1 MGVEGLYKFINNTCA
16 NVYEVIN
23 ITDIK
28 RKPCI
33 IDGMQHIYTQLIYMR
48 TKNKE
53 IINEYGKN
61 ISHIHGLLNS
71 LTYYLKNKIIPIFV
85 FDGKSPEI
93 KRRKI
98 EERKNNLRNN
108 LKKLKE
114 LENAKKDI
122 DNYLSNDLLFSD
134 DITNLQDRLI
144 FGTPPESINIDEE
157 LKKVVDIQEEYN
169 KIYKKSIIL
178 KDYYICDWIQILE
191 LLGIPVIKAEGEADP
206 LCAYLLNKNNNIFG
220 IISDDSDML
229 VFGAPRIMRKTLN
242 QQFKIIELYKL
253 LSTIE
258 NKLKIDMNKDIKFV
272 LDDLLNFS
280 ILLGTD
286 YGNFNIKKKYDNSYD
301 LLKEYI
307 INKDILNFI
316 DESELE
322 KFNLIKDY
330 YLNNNFDDKYKENEL
345 FNSKPTW
352 QKPKL
357 MELKKRLLELFVDED
372 YIDKNN
378 ELFDDYYN
386 KYIQKYSINYSYI
399 NYYNKEF
406 NPNIS
411 RSKPINIVNNK
422 IYSINVDNFNYK
434 DDKDDNEYNNL
445 L

>member
-1 MGVEGLYKFINNTCA
+1 MGVEGLYKFINYTCA
-16 NVYEVIN
+16 NVYEIIN
-23 ITDIK
+23 IADIK
-28 RKPCI
+28 RKSCI

-48 TKNKE
+48 SKNKE
-53 IINEYGKN
+53 IISDNGKN

-122 DNYLSNDLLFSD
+122 NDYLSNDSVFLD
-134 DITNLQDRLI
+134 DFTNLQDKLI
-144 FGTPPESINIDEE
+144 FGTPPESINIEEE

-191 LLGIPVIKAEGEADP
+191 LLGIPVIKADGEADP
-206 LCAYLLNKNNNIFG
+206 LCSYLLNKNKNIFG

-229 VFGAPRIMRKTLN
+229 VFGAPRIMRKTIN

-258 NKLKIDMNKDIKFV
+258 NKLRTDINNEVTFTS
-272 LDDLLNFS
+272 DDLINFS

-286 YGNFNIKKKYDNSYD
+286 YGNFNIKNKYENSYD

-307 INKDILNFI
+307 QDKNILNFI
-316 DESELE
+316 DESELD
-322 KFNLIKDY
+322 KFNLIRDY
-330 YLNNNFDDKYKENEL
+330 YLNNSFDEKYKNDEL
-345 FNSKPTW
+345 FNNKPIW

-357 MELKKRLLELFVDED
+357 MELKKRLLELDVDED

-378 ELFDDYYN
+378 ELIDDYYN
-386 KYIQKYSINYSYI
+386 KYIQKYSKN
-399 NYYNKEF
+399 
-406 NPNIS
+406 NIYVNHYDKTNVP
-411 RSKPINIVNNK
+411 RSNPINIKNNK
-422 IYSINVDNFNYK
+422 IYSISMENNYYKNNYHYDNN
-434 DDKDDNEYNNL
+434 DNNDNI
-445 L
+445 

>member
-16 NVYEVIN
+16 NVYEIIN

-28 RKPCI
+28 RKSCI

-53 IINEYGKN
+53 IINENGKN

-71 LTYYLKNKIIPIFV
+71 LTYYLKNKIIPIFI

-98 EERKNNLRNN
+98 EERKINLRNN

-114 LENAKKDI
+114 LENAKKDM
-122 DNYLSNDLLFSD
+122 DSNLVGDLLFPD
-134 DITNLQDRLI
+134 DIMSIQDKLV
-144 FGTPPESINIDEE
+144 FGTPPEASMADEE
-157 LKKVVDIQEEYN
+157 FKKFFDIQEEYN

-258 NKLKIDMNKDIKFV
+258 NKLKMDVDENITFI

-301 LLKEYI
+301 LLKDYV
-307 INKDILNFI
+307 INKNLLNFI
-316 DESELE
+316 DESEVE
-322 KFNLIKDY
+322 KFNLIRDY
-330 YLNNNFDDKYKENEL
+330 YLKNNFDEKYKDNEI
-345 FNSKPTW
+345 FNSKPIW

-357 MELKKRLLELFVDED
+357 MELKRRLLELYVDED
-372 YIDKNN
+372 YIDRNN
-378 ELFDDYYN
+378 ELFDEYYN
-386 KYIQKYSINYSYI
+386 NYIQKYSLNNVNYFNKDFIN
-399 NYYNKEF
+399 
-406 NPNIS
+406 
-411 RSKPINIVNNK
+411 RSKPINIINSKMYTVNE
-422 IYSINVDNFNYK
+422 SNFVYR
-434 DDKDDNEYNNL
+434 DRDKDYDNNL
-445 L
+445 F

>member
-16 NVYEVIN
+16 NVYEIIN

-28 RKPCI
+28 RKSCI

-53 IINEYGKN
+53 IINENGKN

-71 LTYYLKNKIIPIFV
+71 LTYYLKNKIIPIFI

-93 KRRKI
+93 KKRKI
-98 EERKNNLRNN
+98 EERKINLRNN

-122 DNYLSNDLLFSD
+122 DSNLLSDLLFPD
-134 DITNLQDRLI
+134 DIISIQDKLV
-144 FGTPPESINIDEE
+144 FGTPPETIMADEE
-157 LKKVVDIQEEYN
+157 FKKFFDIQEEYN

-258 NKLKIDMNKDIKFV
+258 NKLKIDVNENITFV

-301 LLKEYI
+301 LLKDYI
-307 INKDILNFI
+307 SEKNILNFI
-316 DESELE
+316 DESEIE

-330 YLNNNFDDKYKENEL
+330 YLKNNFDEKYKDNEI
-345 FNSKPTW
+345 FNSKPIW

-357 MELKKRLLELFVDED
+357 MELKRRLLELYVDED
-372 YIDKNN
+372 YIDRNN
-378 ELFDDYYN
+378 ELFDEYYN
-386 KYIQKYSINYSYI
+386 NYIQKYSLNNVNYFNKDFIN
-399 NYYNKEF
+399 
-406 NPNIS
+406 
-411 RSKPINIVNNK
+411 RSKPINIINSKMYTVNE
-422 IYSINVDNFNYK
+422 SNFVYR
-434 DDKDDNEYNNL
+434 DKDNNL
-445 L
+445 F